1 MSERFQMLLIFVV
14 MLCRQL
20 ARASAGDNINKIWE
34 VLSAVVWG
42 ASDDGT
48 YDACGI
54 NRPFSTMHD

>member
-1 MSERFQMLLIFVV
+1 MLLIFVV
-14 MLCRQL
+14 MLCQQL

-48 YDACGI
+48 YGLFPY
-54 NRPFSTMHD
+54 NP

>member
-1 MSERFQMLLIFVV
+1 MLLIFVV
-14 MLCRQL
+14 MLCQQL

-48 YDACGI
+48 MRVELIGHFKPCVTEIYL
-54 NRPFSTMHD
+54 PV

>member
-1 MSERFQMLLIFVV
+1 MLLIFVV
-14 MLCRQL
+14 MLCQQL

-48 YDACGI
+48 YGLFPY
-54 NRPFSTMHD
+54 NR